1 MRDKTILGLTR
12 VDALG
17 AIQLAGPTLAVE
29 ISDLLEGGFPR
40 FVLIRCN
47 NDIPGFQTTPGLTE
61 LAPSMVD
68 VEIKQQQQL
77 SCL

>member
-1 MRDKTILGLTR
+1 MKARLCYRTEPCFVRNKNILGRTR
-12 VDALG
+12 VGALG
-17 AIQLAGPTLAVE
+17 AIQLSGAALAVE

-61 LAPSMVD
+61 LASF
-68 VEIKQQQQL
+68 
-77 SCL
+77 